1 MYLKDIDP
9 DSEDNA
15 LIASMSD
22 EEDGKVY
29 KVVLNSLLVCVKVKV
44 RQNWEI
50 HDSLSKNP
58 LQIQKSRRK

>member
-29 KVVLNSLLVCVKVKV
+29 KVVLNSLVVCVKVKV

-50 HDSLSKNP
+50 HDSQPKNP
-58 LQIQKSRRK
+58 RQIQKSRRK